1 MRGGINRI
9 MFMTLKLKLRHCG
22 SKSLIESSY
31 MVEGANYISIGECV
45 RIKPGLHM
53 AAINQHNGLHFS
65 PEIQIGIMFPSIM
78 TYTSLVSIRSRL
90 VMEHYWEVKFL

>member
-1 MRGGINRI
+1 MFCVAEINRI

-45 RIKPGLHM
+45 PHQTWIAYGGDQSAQWIAFFTRNSNWK
-53 AAINQHNGLHFS
+53 
-65 PEIQIGIMFPSIM
+65 
-78 TYTSLVSIRSRL
+78 
-90 VMEHYWEVKFL
+90 